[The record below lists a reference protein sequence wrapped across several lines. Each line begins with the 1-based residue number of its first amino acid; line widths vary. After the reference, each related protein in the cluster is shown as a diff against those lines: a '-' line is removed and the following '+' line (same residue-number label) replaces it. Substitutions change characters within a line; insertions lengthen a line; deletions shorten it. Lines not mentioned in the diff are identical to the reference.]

1 MVFVRAHA
9 VYDVIAGWTYARLA
23 RESGWD
29 VNAELAAATTAT
41 TATMAT
47 VATLTGGRGR
57 E

>member
-1 MVFVRAHA
+1 MVVFVRAHA

-29 VNAELAAATTAT
+29 VNAELAPATTAT
-41 TATMAT
+41 TAT

>member
-1 MVFVRAHA
+1 MVVFVRAHA

-29 VNAELAAATTAT
+29 VNAELAPATPATT
-41 TATMAT
+41 AT